1 MADNIAEVSDREAVV
16 TALMR
21 LKDAW
26 LEERYA
32 DLLPLV
38 HEQAV
43 LVTPEFSGRVVGRDV
58 AVAGFVEFGQSAKV
72 HTLEMG
78 DVQAD
83 VIEDTAI
90 GSFAFVMVYERERQ
104 RFLARGRDMWVF
116 TRRDGAWLAVWRAI
130 VGLEERLLGSKE

>member
-1 MADNIAEVSDREAVV
+1 MVGNIGEVGDREAVV
-16 TALMR
+16 SALMR

-26 LEERYA
+26 LEERYS

-43 LVTPEFSGRVVGRDV
+43 VVTSGFSGRVVGREA
-58 AVAGFVEFGQSAKV
+58 AVAGFVEFGQTTKV
-72 HTLEMG
+72 HSLEMG

-83 VIEDTAI
+83 VVGDTAV
-90 GSFAFVMVYERERQ
+90 GSFAFVMVYERERR

-116 TRRDGAWLAVWRAI
+116 ARHDGTWLAVWRTM
-130 VGLEERLLGSKE
+130 VGLEESPLGASE